1 MSGISTHLSMS
12 RSNPNVSAL
21 QTVLLCSEQER
32 DRKVKVE
39 RERTGPGRW
48 PRAHTTARV
57 PMAEGTEE
65 GPA

>member
-1 MSGISTHLSMS
+1 MCLHF
-12 RSNPNVSAL
+12 

-39 RERTGPGRW
+39 RERTGSGSW
-48 PRAHTTARV
+48 ARAHTTARA